1 MSDSLRGDQLPKGVE
16 AAFQEILSKKSKSQ
30 SVITG
35 LVKRPDL
42 NGIVCTTGHL
52 DTHTGRVTCSFI
64 DAKGNEKK
72 IAIKPSNL
80 REK

>member
-1 MSDSLRGDQLPKGVE
+1 MSDSLHGDQLPPGLE

-52 DTHTGRVTCSFI
+52 DKDSGRVTCSYI
-64 DAKGNEKK
+64 DAEGIEKK
-72 IAIKPSNL
+72 
-80 REK
+80 